1 MSTEAAGPE
10 ASHPSQPFVTVLT
23 PVFNGASYLAECI
36 ESVLAQDY
44 SNWEY
49 VIVDN
54 CSSDGTRAIA
64 ETYCAR
70 DPRVRVTTNETF
82 LSLSQNFNHA
92 CRLVSPRSRYFKIL
106 CADDWIDSRF
116 LTKMV
121 AFAEAHPSV
130 GIVSCQQWRGT
141 DLRCAV
147 LPESVTWLPGREACR
162 KVLLEDAWILPPPT
176 GALYRT
182 SLLQPDAPFFPNE
195 YPHCDLS
202 ACLEHLQHCDLGVVH
217 EALAFER
224 AHEGQVSARVAV
236 FYASAHADLEM
247 LVSYGPRYLLADELR
262 RRRTELM
269 SHYYT
274 SMGRG
279 LLQLRGADFWS
290 FHRRRLGDLG
300 LELQPRRVVEGA
312 LRAAYAELRHPVEAL
327 RKARR
332 GLRKVSGSPAQ
343 PSTAR

>member
-82 LSLSQNFNHA
+82 LSLAQNFNHA
-92 CRLVSPRSRYFKIL
+92 CELVSPRSRYFKIL

-162 KVLLEDAWILPPPT
+162 RFFLEDIRILPPPT
-176 GALYRT
+176 G
-182 SLLQPDAPFFPNE
+182 SLCRRDLLKPGVPFFPNE

-202 ACLEHLQHCDLGVVH
+202 ACLEHLQHTDLGVVH

-224 AHEGQVSARVAV
+224 AHEEQVSARIAG
-236 FYASAHADLEM
+236 FYASSAAYLDM
-247 LVSYGPRYLLADELR
+247 LLCYGPLCLTPGEFQR
-262 RRRTELM
+262 RRADVMRQ
-269 SHYYT
+269 YY
-274 SMGRG
+274 SSLGRG
-279 LLQLRGADFWS
+279 LLKLRGADFWT
-290 FHRRRLGDLG
+290 FHHRRLGALG
-300 LELQPRRVVEGA
+300 LHLQRRRVVQGA
-312 LRAAYAELRHPVEAL
+312 LQVAFKELRHPLQAL
-327 RKARR
+327 RKAGRALVQR
-332 GLRKVSGSPAQ
+332 
-343 PSTAR
+343 